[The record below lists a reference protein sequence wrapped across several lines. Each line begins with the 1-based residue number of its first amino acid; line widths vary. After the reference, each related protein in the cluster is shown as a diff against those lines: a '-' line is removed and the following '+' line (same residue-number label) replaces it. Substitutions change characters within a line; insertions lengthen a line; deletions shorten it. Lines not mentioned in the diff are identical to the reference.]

1 MGSIY
6 LIRHGQA
13 SFDADDYDQLSPLGM
28 EQSRLLGTW
37 MRSMGHAPDSIICG
51 SAKRHKQTAQ
61 ACLQA
66 WREDLNQ
73 HPEESWLID
82 AGFDEFD
89 HQEVL
94 LKQCPQFANFAELKQ
109 FVAAQAYP
117 RRAFQEI
124 FTAAVNRWIS
134 GEYADYAET
143 WIHFQQRC
151 RAALERACATEGK
164 IWIFTSGGTISALL
178 QQVLGISDERIFDL
192 NATLINAGVT
202 RLHYRP
208 SKISLSFLNSSAHL
222 EIHQA
227 PALLS
232 YR

>member
-61 ACLQA
+61 TCLQA

-73 HPEESWLID
+73 LPEASWLID

-94 LKQCPQFANFAELKQ
+94 LKQCPQFADFAELKQ
-109 FVAAQAYP
+109 FVASQAHP
-117 RRAFQEI
+117 RRAFQEL

-134 GEYADYAET
+134 GEFADYSET

-151 RAALERACATEGK
+151 RAAFERACATEGK

-208 SKISLSFLNSSAHL
+208 SKISLSFLNSSTHL
-222 EIHQA
+222 EMHQA
-227 PALLS
+227 PALIS

>member
-37 MRSMGHAPDSIICG
+37 MRDMGHQPDSIICG

-61 ACLQA
+61 SCLQA
-66 WREDLNQ
+66 WREDLSQ
-73 HPEESWLID
+73 MPEENWIID

-94 LKQCPQFANFAELKQ
+94 LKHCPQFANFVELKQ
-109 FVAAQAYP
+109 FIASQSHP
-117 RRAFQEI
+117 RRAFQEV
-124 FTAAVNRWIS
+124 FTAAVQRWVS
-134 GEYADYAET
+134 GDADDYAES
-143 WIHFQQRC
+143 WIAFQSRC
-151 RAALERACATEGK
+151 REALQRACANEGK

-192 NATLINAGVT
+192 NATLVNAGLS
-202 RLHYRP
+202 RLYYRP
-208 SKISLSFLNSSAHL
+208 GKISLSFLNSSAHL
-222 EIHQA
+222 EVHQA
-227 PALLS
+227 PALMS

>member
-13 SFDADDYDQLSPLGM
+13 SFDAEDYDQLSTLGM

-37 MRSMGHAPDSIICG
+37 MRSMGHVPDSIICG

-61 ACLQA
+61 SCLQA
-66 WREDLNQ
+66 WREDLNEM
-73 HPEESWLID
+73 PEDQWLID
-82 AGFDEFD
+82 SGFDEFD

-94 LKQCPQFANFAELKQ
+94 LKHAPQFVNFAELKQ
-109 FVAAQAYP
+109 FVAAQSHP
-117 RRAFQEI
+117 RRAFQEL
-124 FTAAVNRWIS
+124 FTAAVQQWVS
-134 GEYADYAET
+134 GEYVDYSET
-143 WIHFQQRC
+143 WIAFQQRC
-151 RAALERACATEGK
+151 RNALQQACAKEGK
-164 IWIFTSGGTISALL
+164 IWIFTSGGTISAIL

-192 NATLINAGVT
+192 NASLVNSGVT

-208 SKISLSFLNSSAHL
+208 NRISLSFLNSSTHL
-222 EIHQA
+222 EMHQA
-227 PALLS
+227 PALMS